1 MSVCWSVDLWMEDR
15 LLAQNRPF
23 RTFGVELFVWLVVNF
38 FVNVSGWRL
47 ASMSKDNLMQM
58 KGTVGPWCGYARY
71 ALD

>member
-23 RTFGVELFVWLVVNF
+23 RTFDVELFVGLVVNF

-58 KGTVGPWCGYARY
+58 KGTVRPWRRYARY